1 MCCYFNFRVKFKR
14 FFIFI
19 ILYDFTH
26 LLHLLKIVFII
37 LYDFTHLLH
46 LLKIADQELA
56 LVFTLCRKFYD
67 LLLLITNVR

>member
-14 FFIFI
+14 FFI
-19 ILYDFTH
+19 
-26 LLHLLKIVFII
+26 FII